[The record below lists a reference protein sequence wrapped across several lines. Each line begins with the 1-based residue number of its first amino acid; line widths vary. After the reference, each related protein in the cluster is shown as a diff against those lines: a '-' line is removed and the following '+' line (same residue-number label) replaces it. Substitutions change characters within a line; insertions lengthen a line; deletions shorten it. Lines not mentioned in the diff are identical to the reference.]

1 MSYRCKSVIARDLSK
16 YSTRFFSSPSLS
28 PQGML
33 KQWRRR
39 RQRERQKATTL
50 HILCRHCTTKK
61 WKRLILSFVEDV
73 NTRRLSFPFPEI
85 RYSLLEF
92 NSTKKANIWKA
103 RWSLKQRDYPFKWCF
118 RSRRRCRTVTSLIT
132 QTQRHSLAKNVLTPN
147 ARSDLNST
155 EWPGFDITRHS
166 FSITTNCCK
175 SADAHLYYTPLIC
188 SRIILFHNIDWRLQ
202 ISKTS
207 QDVHYF
213 CKANTRLGS
222 TVMHQITT
230 LRPQMIPF
238 CLIY

>member
-1 MSYRCKSVIARDLSK
+1 MIYQSTLRVFFPHQVYRHKGCLSNDDGEDN
-16 YSTRFFSSPSLS
+16 RN
-28 PQGML
+28 GI
-33 KQWRRR
+33 KQ
-39 RQRERQKATTL
+39 QLCTCITL
-50 HILCRHCTTKK
+50 FWTFLCRHCTTKK

-147 ARSDLNST
+147 AWSDLNST